1 MNVAKII
8 AAKRDGK
15 ILDDADISRLVAG
28 YSDHSVPDYQ
38 MSAFAMAVYFQGMTT
53 HETATFT
60 RCMVDSGERLEWPSD
75 YTVVDKHSTGGIGD
89 KVSIALAPLLACCGV
104 KVPKIS
110 GRGLGVTGGTLDK
123 MESITGYRTDLEIDE
138 FRSIVNK
145 NGCSIAGAS
154 KNLAP
159 ADKRLYALRDVTGTV
174 PSPPLITAS
183 ILSKKFAE
191 GLDSLILD
199 IKWGSG
205 AFMKTVEQARQLAD
219 LMVHV
224 GNEMGVKTSALITD
238 MNQPLGNMIGN
249 SIEINEAIDVLRGV
263 GPSDVTQVVLSL
275 ASRLLVQSK
284 IHINLVDSENKLLQ
298 LIESGEAY
306 NKLAAMA
313 ESHGGNLHAERAVAK
328 KTPLRLSQSGFVEKV
343 HAHQLGL
350 AIIEMGGGRKQ
361 IGDPIDHSIGIE
373 FLVRIGDQVE
383 PDKPIANI
391 FCDTSATDHAA
402 ELVESSIT
410 LCSEPVDSPKLI
422 VEAI

>member
-1 MNVAKII
+1 MNVAQII

-15 ILDDADISRLVAG
+15 ILDDEDISRLVAG

-53 HETATFT
+53 HETAVFT
-60 RCMVDSGERLEWPSD
+60 KCMVDSGERLEWPPGH
-75 YTVVDKHSTGGIGD
+75 TIVDKHSTGGIGD

-123 MESITGYRTDLEIDE
+123 MESITGYRTELKIDE

-145 NGCSIAGAS
+145 NGCSIASAS

-199 IKWGSG
+199 IKWGTG
-205 AFMKTVEQARQLAD
+205 AFMKTIQQARELAE

-249 SIEINEAIDVLRGV
+249 AVEINEATDVLRGA
-263 GPSDVTQVVLSL
+263 GPSDVTQVVFAL
-275 ASRLLVQSK
+275 ASRLLVQARVHS
-284 IHINLVDSENKLLQ
+284 NLEDSEQKLNQ
-298 LIESGEAY
+298 LIESGEAFE
-306 NKLAAMA
+306 KLAAMV
-313 ESHGGNLHAERAVAK
+313 ESHGGNLHSERYVAK
-328 KTPLRLSQSGFVEKV
+328 KTPLTLDESGFVQKV

-373 FLVRIGDQVE
+373 FLVQIGDRVE
-383 PDKPIANI
+383 PGKPIANI
-391 FCDTSATDHAA
+391 YCDAPTVEHAA
-402 ELVESSIT
+402 ALIESSIT
-410 LCSEPVDSPKLI
+410 LTHEPIASPELI
-422 VEAI
+422 VETI

>member
-53 HETATFT
+53 HETAVFT

-75 YTVVDKHSTGGIGD
+75 DTVVDKHSTGGIGD
-89 KVSIALAPLLACCGV
+89 KVSIALAPLLACCGG

-154 KNLAP
+154 QNLAP

-263 GPSDVTQVVLSL
+263 GPADVTQVLLSL

-284 IHINLVDSENKLLQ
+284 IHINLTDSENKLHQ

-306 NKLAAMA
+306 NKLAAMV
-313 ESHGGNLHAERAVAK
+313 ESHGGDLHAKRAVAK
-328 KTPLRLSQSGFVEKV
+328 KTPLHLTQSGFVEKV

-373 FLVRIGDQVE
+373 FLVRIGDKVE

-391 FCDTSATDHAA
+391 FCDTSATEHAA

-410 LCSEPVDSPKLI
+410 LCSEPIDSPKLI
-422 VEAI
+422 VDAI

>member
-1 MNVAKII
+1 MNVAQII

-15 ILDDADISRLVAG
+15 TIDDQDIGRLVAG

-53 HETATFT
+53 HETAVFT
-60 RCMVDSGERLEWPSD
+60 RCMVDSGERLKWPSD
-75 YTVVDKHSTGGIGD
+75 QTIVDKHSTGGIGD

-123 MESITGYRTDLEIDE
+123 MESISGYRTELTIDE
-138 FRSIVNK
+138 FRSIVND
-145 NGCSIAGAS
+145 NGCSISGAS
-154 KNLAP
+154 QNLAP

-205 AFMKTVEQARQLAD
+205 AFMKTVEQARQLAE

-249 SIEINEAIDVLRGV
+249 SVEINEATAVLRGA
-263 GPSDVTQVVLSL
+263 GPGDVTEVVLSL
-275 ASRLLVQSK
+275 ASRLLVQSGV
-284 IHINLVDSENKLLQ
+284 HPNLQDSQHTLLQ
-298 LIESGEAY
+298 LIQSGAALD
-306 NKLAAMA
+306 KLAAMVR
-313 ESHGGNLHAERAVAK
+313 SHGGDLHAERPIAK
-328 KTPLRLSQSGFVEKV
+328 KTPLNSTQSGFISEV
-343 HAHQLGL
+343 HAHHLGL

-373 FLVRIGDQVE
+373 FLVRIGDWVE
-383 PDKPIANI
+383 PGKPLANI
-391 FCDTSATDHAA
+391 FCNTPAAKHAA
-402 ELVESSIT
+402 ELVESSIK
-410 LCSEPVDSPKLI
+410 LSPEPVDSPELI

>member
-1 MNVAKII
+1 MNVAQII

-53 HETATFT
+53 HETAVFT

-75 YTVVDKHSTGGIGD
+75 ITVVDKHSTGGIGD

-138 FRSIVNK
+138 FRSIVKK
-145 NGCSIAGAS
+145 NGCSIASAS

-224 GNEMGVKTSALITD
+224 GNDMGVKTSALITD

-249 SIEINEAIDVLRGV
+249 SVEINEAIDVLRGV
-263 GPSDVTQVVLSL
+263 GPADVTQVVLSL

-284 IHINLVDSENKLLQ
+284 IHINLTDSKNKLHQ
-298 LIESGEAY
+298 LIESGKAY
-306 NKLAAMA
+306 NKLAAMV
-313 ESHGGNLHAERAVAK
+313 ESHGGDLHAERAVAK
-328 KTPLRLSQSGFVEKV
+328 KTPLHLTQSGFVEKV
-343 HAHQLGL
+343 HAQQLGL

-361 IGDPIDHSIGIE
+361 IGDPINHSIGIE

-391 FCDTSATDHAA
+391 FCDTSASDHAA

-410 LCSEPVDSPKLI
+410 LCSEPVDSPQLI